1 MKIEFHIKKYESFL
15 RTAKKLDYSEDYETL
30 IEDFLLAAAHL
41 VNAAL
46 HKSGVL
52 REDNDIKHN
61 RLYGSLKAEHQL
73 GEKTEE
79 KFARAEN
86 MKKIAAAL
94 IKLKAEWQEA
104 IILRY
109 IEDYKLGEVS
119 TIINKNPGAVRVMI
133 HRALKALK
141 REIDREGQ
149 SNSL

>member
-61 RLYGSLKAEHQL
+61 RLYGSLKEEHKL

-79 KFARAEN
+79 V
-86 MKKIAAAL
+86 AAL
-94 IKLKAEWQEA
+94 ILSLEQLRPSHVYGRGENGQTAKKAEEA
-104 IILRY
+104 LNQIKKICEEIIYGR
-109 IEDYKLGEVS
+109 
-119 TIINKNPGAVRVMI
+119 
-133 HRALKALK
+133 
-141 REIDREGQ
+141 Q
-149 SNSL
+149 S

>member
-79 KFARAEN
+79 V
-86 MKKIAAAL
+86 AAL
-94 IKLKAEWQEA
+94 ILSLEQLRPSHVYGRGENGQTAKKAEEA
-104 IILRY
+104 LNQIKKICEEIIYGR
-109 IEDYKLGEVS
+109 
-119 TIINKNPGAVRVMI
+119 
-133 HRALKALK
+133 
-141 REIDREGQ
+141 Q
-149 SNSL
+149 S